1 MNPAVLSFID
11 WLVGQGIPC
20 TGYTSITGNG
30 STHWPPSS
38 ITLTFDSSA
47 TQDQINQAYGLVNS
61 FVYVPPIP
69 PPDPKQFQSLILA
82 SPDIP
87 LPAKANLMQYF
98 ASLEQHANNPPG
110 LQAGWQVLIAVY
122 GETWLTQDIRT
133 IVENYASQTN
143 MPISI
148 GK

>member
-11 WLVGQGIPC
+11 WIVGQGIPC

-47 TQDQINQAYGLVNS
+47 TQDQINQAYDLISS
-61 FVYVPPIP
+61 FTYVPPTP

-82 SPDIP
+82 DLNIP
-87 LPAKANLMQYF
+87 LQAKANLMQYF
-98 ASLEQHANNPPG
+98 GSLEQHANNPPG
-110 LQAGWQVLIAVY
+110 LKAGWQILTTVF
-122 GETWLTQDIRT
+122 GNDWLTDNVKS
-133 IVENYASQTN
+133 IVEAYAVQTN
-143 MPISI
+143 MLIV
-148 GK
+148 